1 MESPDIVPSASFAP
15 SPLPSAPSAR
25 SDVNEQIPKLLA
37 LSRQRGFVT
46 VQDINRTIPDS
57 LTDAELI
64 EKVMNMLD
72 SLDVALLDEDEVA
85 ACEKER
91 AEATEAGGRVV
102 SFKDKPFDPFAVYMK
117 QVGRKP
123 VLTREEEVELFTRL
137 ESAEGLGQSGEVE
150 RIRNM
155 LIERN
160 LRLVVSIARKH
171 VERGLPISDLIQEGN
186 LGLVHAINRFEY
198 SRGYKFS
205 TYATWW
211 VRQTIDRAIA
221 DQARTIRIPVHLA
234 GPLKLVTKA
243 QKELAEKLN
252 RAPTIEE
259 VALQAGLPLEQTE
272 GILKMPREYVPIQS
286 FLEGGDEV
294 AGARSDE
301 SEELTGY
308 VEQGATHDPR
318 EEGLRH
324 QMRDTLD
331 LALGS
336 LGAREK
342 EVISLRFGL
351 VDGQERT
358 LEEVGAHYQVTR
370 ERIRQIEEKALRK
383 MRHPTR
389 LRLLDEL
396 AVGAPHLDGAGFED
410 FAVEDRK
417 SN

>member
-15 SPLPSAPSAR
+15 SPSAPSTR
-25 SDVNEQIPKLLA
+25 PDVNEQIPKLLA
-37 LSRQRGFVT
+37 LARQRGFVT
-46 VQDINRTIPDS
+46 VQDINQAIPDS
-57 LTDAELI
+57 RTDAELT

-72 SLDVALLDEDEVA
+72 SLDVVLVDEDEVA

-91 AEATEAGGRVV
+91 AEATEAGGHVV

-137 ESAEGLGQSGEVE
+137 ESAEGLGQAGEVE
-150 RIRNM
+150 QIRNT

-171 VERGLPISDLIQEGN
+171 AERGLPISDLIQEGN
-186 LGLVHAINRFEY
+186 LGLVHAINGFEY

-205 TYATWW
+205 TYATWS
-211 VRQTIDRAIA
+211 VRQTIERAIA

-234 GPLKLVTKA
+234 GTVKLVTKA
-243 QKELAEKLN
+243 QKDLAEKLN

-259 VALQAGLPLEQTE
+259 VALQAGLPREQTE
-272 GILKMPREYVPIQS
+272 GILKMPRECVSIQS
-286 FLEGGDEV
+286 FLEGDDEV
-294 AGARSDE
+294 PGARSDE
-301 SEELTGY
+301 SEELNGY

-336 LGAREK
+336 LGVREK

-358 LEEVGAHYQVTR
+358 LEEVGAHYRVTR